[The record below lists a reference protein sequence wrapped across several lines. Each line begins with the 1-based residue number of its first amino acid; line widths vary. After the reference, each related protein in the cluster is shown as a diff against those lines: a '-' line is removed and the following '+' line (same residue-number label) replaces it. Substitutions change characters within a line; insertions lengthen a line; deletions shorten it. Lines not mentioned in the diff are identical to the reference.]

1 MWDEKKVPYWINEIC
16 EKAMQSLL
24 LHNFPYKFIVTCML
38 IQKTEK
44 PLYGCFS
51 MHWENNID
59 NIEQV
64 VYPSTRAKDTAGKT
78 IQCFATVVGLR
89 F

>member
-1 MWDEKKVPYWINEIC
+1 MWDEKKVPFWINEIC
-16 EKAMQSLL
+16 EKTMHGLL
-24 LHNFPYKFIVTCML
+24 ELKYPYKFIVTCML

-59 NIEQV
+59 NIE
-64 VYPSTRAKDTAGKT
+64 
-78 IQCFATVVGLR
+78 
-89 F
+89 